1 MDAQS
6 AWLWFYVACMAAGV
20 LLFWY
25 WSTDPRGVPK
35 YEYLIAL
42 FIPVWSGLVYT
53 AMAMGLGSVVAPGMD
68 GEPQVAYW
76 ARYVDWSV
84 TTPLLL
90 IALALTGM
98 ATVPKHF
105 TLIGALVATDLVM
118 ILCGLVADL
127 TGGVTSVVFYTAGCV
142 AFGVVLWLVWG
153 PVRRVSRNQDARVGR
168 AYDRVAG
175 LLTVLW
181 LGYPTIWLLG
191 PSGVGVFGHTV
202 DTALFVL
209 LPIVSKVGFSIFD
222 LHELRNL
229 GVPFYNE
236 HEVLGDLEQKSTG
249 DLPGTRVRPV

>member
-53 AMAMGLGSVVAPGMD
+53 AMALGLGTTTGPSMD
-68 GEPQVAYW
+68 GDPQTVYW

-90 IALALTGM
+90 VATALTGM
-98 ATVPKHF
+98 ATIPKNF
-105 TLIGALVATDLVM
+105 TLIAALVVTDVVM

-127 TGGVTSVVFYTAGCV
+127 TGGVASVVFYIAGCA
-142 AFGVVLWLVWG
+142 AFCVVLWLLWG
-153 PVRRVSRNQDARVGR
+153 PVRAVSRNQDARVR
-168 AYDRVAG
+168 KAYDKVAG
-175 LLTVLW
+175 LLTILW

-191 PSGVGVFGHTV
+191 PSGVGLFGQMT
-202 DTALFVL
+202 DTILFVL

-222 LHELRNL
+222 LHTLRNL

-236 HEVLGDLEQKSTG
+236 HEVLEDLEQKVTG
-249 DLPGTRVRPV
+249 DLPGTRVRPA